1 MWKVLFGFSSLLC
14 LIVIVFIL
22 IKMAREVILLST
34 ATLPKGGGWGGGA
47 HGAETEPDAR
57 LEAFYHHS
65 LPLCLILSLRTSRE
79 VQATFK
85 DRKKDWD
92 SPLGGRRVKIF
103 QAFFFF

>member
-47 HGAETEPDAR
+47 QNLVAQVN
-57 LEAFYHHS
+57 S
-65 LPLCLILSLRTSRE
+65 LVILVYTTLPPHQNGE
-79 VQATFK
+79 CVYMCY
-85 DRKKDWD
+85 
-92 SPLGGRRVKIF
+92 VNV
-103 QAFFFF
+103 